1 MARLFQ
7 LLAQPPELT
16 LHIGVRGSEFVQQKF
31 GHGQRHFPFAAED
44 FGHAQFTQAAGLTQ
58 KGGIG
63 QNADAGIDRAG
74 DGRHFAG
81 RNGRHHPFRLERL
94 RRPQRYIGLDARRE
108 RAEALEAQLA
118 AQADRCREAAQTEKT
133 LKSAFDQYQNVLRGH
148 ALEQLAELWASRAA
162 LDAARADY
170 AAQEQK
176 LADCR
181 ENPMLQQLYREEE
194 AREAAWETARKAV
207 EQVGGDI
214 RVCEKQIAS
223 CEAEQDKA
231 DAIILL

>member
-1 MARLFQ
+1 M
-7 LLAQPPELT
+7 PPRPT
-16 LHIGVRGSEFVQQKF
+16 
-31 GHGQRHFPFAAED
+31 AA
-44 FGHAQFTQAAGLTQ
+44 A
-58 KGGIG
+58 K
-63 QNADAGIDRAG
+63 
-74 DGRHFAG
+74 
-81 RNGRHHPFRLERL
+81 PP
-94 RRPQRYIGLDARRE
+94 RPK
-108 RAEALEAQLA
+108 
-118 AQADRCREAAQTEKT
+118 KT
-133 LKSAFDQYQNVLRGH
+133 LKSAYNQYQNVLRGH

-214 RVCEKQIAS
+214 RVCEKQ
-223 CEAEQDKA
+223 DR
-231 DAIILL
+231 ILRGRAG